1 MRLFGDTRWGL
12 HVSDCLVILDGG
24 SLRLFGD
31 TRWGFHV
38 SDCLVILDGGSMLV
52 TVW

>member
-1 MRLFGDTRWGL
+1 MILDGGSMF

-38 SDCLVILDGGSMLV
+38 SDCLVILDGGYMLV